1 MNRSTYREFLG
12 CFRLAG
18 ILFLMPVDASSQSYK
33 PNSTVFDGHS
43 FATIPIADSLPSFPP
58 IRRKLVSET
67 RHSAIV
73 LADTLGTVYVCQ
85 GKDAQGRSLFF
96 LLHHRHDQNWTLSTL
111 DFPED
116 TTVQLR
122 TSIDLR
128 PLTGRETPFPF
139 EIRLD
144 LPKRLLYYRW
154 LLSPDVPGLPGGLPT
169 PANALL
175 DVGKSLFDFALSD
188 LSGKPVRSSE
198 LRGKVTVIDWW
209 ATWCSACVAEIAG
222 YNELVRKYQSNVD
235 FLAIAMN
242 TSGEVKG
249 FLAKHPFLFRQ
260 TVATDS
266 MFRLIG
272 SGIPRTIVLNK
283 QGVVEFDHA
292 GGGVESYKDIQK
304 AIEAV
309 LAKKGN

>member
-1 MNRSTYREFLG
+1 
-12 CFRLAG
+12 
-18 ILFLMPVDASSQSYK
+18 
-33 PNSTVFDGHS
+33 
-43 FATIPIADSLPSFPP
+43 
-58 IRRKLVSET
+58 
-67 RHSAIV
+67 V
-73 LADTLGTVYVCQ
+73 LADTLGTVFVYQ
-85 GKDAQGRSLFF
+85 GKDAQGRLPFF

-111 DFPED
+111 DFGED
-116 TTVQLR
+116 TTAQLR

-128 PLTGRETPFPF
+128 PLAGRETPFPF

-144 LPKRLLYYRW
+144 LAKRLLYYRW
-154 LLSPDVPGLPGGLPT
+154 LLSPDVPRLPGGSPT

-175 DVGKSLFDFALSD
+175 DVGKTLFDFAVTD
-188 LSGKPVRSSE
+188 LSGRRVSSSE
-198 LRGKVTVIDWW
+198 LRGKVTVVDWW
-209 ATWCSACVAEIAG
+209 ATWCSACVAQFAG
-222 YNELVRKYQSNVD
+222 YNELVRKYQSKVD

-266 MFRLIG
+266 MFQLIG

-292 GGGVESYKDIQK
+292 GGGLESYKEIEK
-304 AIEAV
+304 AIDV
-309 LAKKGN
+309 LLANERY

>member
-1 MNRSTYREFLG
+1 MIRSAYVQLLTCCG
-12 CFRLAG
+12 LAG
-18 ILFLMPVDASSQSYK
+18 VLFLMPAEVSSQSYK
-33 PNSTVFDGHS
+33 PTSTELDGHS

-58 IRRKLVSET
+58 LRRKLVSET

-85 GKDAQGRSLFF
+85 GKDAQGRLLFF

-111 DFPED
+111 DFGQD

-122 TSIDLR
+122 TSFDLK

-139 EIRLD
+139 EIRMD

-154 LLSPDVPGLPGGLPT
+154 LLSPEVPGLPGGLPT
-169 PANALL
+169 PAIALL
-175 DVGKSLFDFALSD
+175 DVGKSLFDFAVTD
-188 LSGKPVRSSE
+188 LFGKNINSSE
-198 LRGKVTVIDWW
+198 LRRKVTVIDWW
-209 ATWCSACVAEIAG
+209 ATWCSACVAEIPG

-242 TSGEVKG
+242 TSSEVKG
-249 FLAKHPFLFRQ
+249 FLAEHPFLFRQ

-283 QGVVEFDHA
+283 QGVVAFDQA
-292 GGGVESYKDIQK
+292 GGGVDSYKDIEK

-309 LAKKGN
+309 LAKKGY